1 MNKRIAKKID
11 NLVIVDSGTGQ
22 MKRLLNYDN
31 NRINEAWRIAS
42 RKKNAKWFLT
52 HEQKCR
58 RGERWMA
65 EEHAKFLNKIRRRPW
80 LDCARRYR
88 RLNGEAS

>member
-22 MKRLLNYDN
+22 MKRLLNYDD

-52 HEQKCR
+52 LEQKCE

-65 EEHAKFLNKIRRRPW
+65 ESHAQFLNKIRRRPW